1 MASAFTPWG
10 PSTGPGS
17 FYGFRPG
24 FAQFSSQGFGTG
36 PGYSFTSGLVPFPP
50 APPSPQA
57 ADVQGI
63 LLEGSWS
70 DFIALETGLGGP
82 ASHLIQE

>member
-1 MASAFTPWG
+1 MASVYSPWG

-36 PGYSFTSGLVPFPP
+36 PGYSYTSGLVPNPP
-50 APPSPQA
+50 AAPARA
-57 ADVQGI
+57 ADVNGI
-63 LLEGSWS
+63 LLEGTWS
-70 DFIALETGLGGP
+70 DFIALETSLGGP
-82 ASHLIQE
+82 AAHLLQE